1 MNMIKIKQIVLLSIL
16 NLLFACSDTGNANID
31 HAKNNKQ
38 LNKLQTQKTTTQLKD
53 INIIDIQPYEGLS
66 DEIVNYIYF
75 ELKKVYPKVNL
86 LKVKDLPKRAYY
98 KPRNRYR
105 ADTIIAL
112 QRDITLDG
120 HVTMGLTHKDISTD
134 NGAIYDWG
142 IMGLAFNSGKAGV
155 ASTFRVSKTK
165 TKEQYFK
172 VVIHELGH
180 TQGLDHCPDITC
192 LMTDAKGKNTT
203 DGEKGFCKKCKAHLI
218 NRGWKLK

>member
-1 MNMIKIKQIVLLSIL
+1 MKIAYYIIL
-16 NLLFACSDTGNANID
+16 VFVANLLLACT
-31 HAKNNKQ
+31 NNEVKQ
-38 LNKLQTQKTTTQLKD
+38 EDNNQVKKEASKKTISPPKD
-53 INIIDIQPYEGLS
+53 IKIIDIQPYNGLS
-66 DEIVNYIYF
+66 EDIVDYVYT
-75 ELKKVYPKVNL
+75 ELKKVCPKVNL
-86 LKVKDLPKRAYY
+86 LKVKPLPKRAYY

-112 QRDITLDG
+112 QRDYTLEG
-120 HVTMGLTHKDISTD
+120 HVTMGLTNKDISSD
-134 NGAIYDWG
+134 KGAIYDFG

-155 ASTFRVSKTK
+155 ASTYRVSKTK

-203 DGEKGFCKKCKAHLI
+203 DGEKGFCKKCKAHLVS
-218 NRGWKLK
+218 RGWKLD